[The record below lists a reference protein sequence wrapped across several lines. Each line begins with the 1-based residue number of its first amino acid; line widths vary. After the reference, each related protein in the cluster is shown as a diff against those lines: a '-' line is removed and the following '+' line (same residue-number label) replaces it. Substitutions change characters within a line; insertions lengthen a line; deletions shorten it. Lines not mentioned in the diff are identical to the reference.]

1 VAQYISQRHLSI
13 SYVIDT
19 HAHADHLAAMLFFK
33 KRFGARTGAEDATA
47 YWAYT
52 TSLSLLVVALVGPVL
67 GAIVDILGGKK
78 QFLGVALALGALGSL
93 SLAFWARKGSC
104 WVCSC
109 VRDCQPGFRRWKY
122 FLRGLASGCGA
133 GR

>member
-1 VAQYISQRHLSI
+1 MGELRAFA
-13 SYVIDT
+13 VIILT
-19 HAHADHLAAMLFFK
+19 AVFPVYYRSLATTA
-33 KRFGARTGAEDATA
+33 GCAAEDATA

-93 SLAFWARKGSC
+93 SLAF
-104 WVCSC
+104 
-109 VRDCQPGFRRWKY
+109 
-122 FLRGLASGCGA
+122 
-133 GR
+133 